1 MLSSKR
7 KTKTPVLVERIDHFV
22 AQVKE
27 AMKNDDAS
35 RNRKIRDLW
44 DAEVRYHFDNGRTEK
59 TLELYIMKYRNAL
72 KAEFGPKS
80 TPLAICNM
88 KKLRERLKTYI
99 ERADYPK
106 TGVAT
111 SIVEKI
117 ERAEFNT
124 AGRKPTVLLR
134 IADFISA
141 MNGMGTKE
149 EMQTLWNA
157 EISTMKGRAQTTIIS
172 YITKYRNAIR
182 EAFGDDHP
190 MLKIATGDA
199 AMYDDARRV
208 KMEKIARKHGALI
221 TFENYRQVLK
231 ICADKLLSADPLM
244 IGIGLIGMTGRR
256 PYEVFTQAEFSPAPY
271 GKGISKWSVLFN
283 GQAKTKQ
290 GEGTKY
296 GVTYEIPVLA
306 RSETILAAY
315 KRLRESG
322 QGKLWHG
329 MSIDDF
335 SSETRL
341 LLRDTVFNLFEDLWP
356 KEELPK
362 PYGLRHLYAEVAYQN
377 FAPPHVTKN
386 SYFAA
391 ILGHNNNDLETSLS
405 YMTYTLP
412 EDRDDALA
420 RAKRT
425 NERALQQMAAIAP
438 VSRSNP

>member
-1 MLSSKR
+1 
-7 KTKTPVLVERIDHFV
+7 
-22 AQVKE
+22 
-27 AMKNDDAS
+27 
-35 RNRKIRDLW
+35 
-44 DAEVRYHFDNGRTEK
+44 
-59 TLELYIMKYRNAL
+59 
-72 KAEFGPKS
+72 
-80 TPLAICNM
+80 
-88 KKLRERLKTYI
+88 
-99 ERADYPK
+99 
-106 TGVAT
+106 
-111 SIVEKI
+111 
-117 ERAEFNT
+117 
-124 AGRKPTVLLR
+124 
-134 IADFISA
+134 

-149 EMQTLWNA
+149 EMQALWDA
-157 EISTMKGRAQTTIIS
+157 EISIMKGRAQTTIIS

-208 KMEKIARKHGALI
+208 KMEKIANKHGALI
-221 TFENYRQVLK
+221 TFENYKQVLK
-231 ICADKLLSADPLM
+231 ICADNLQSDDPLM

-256 PYEVFTQAEFSPAPY
+256 PYEIFTQAEFSPAPY
-271 GKGISKWSVLFN
+271 GKGVSKWSILFN

-290 GEGTKY
+290 GEGTKF

-306 RSETILAAY
+306 RSAAILSAY
-315 KRLRESG
+315 QRLRASG

-362 PYGLRHLYAEVAYQN
+362 PYGLRHLYAEVAYHN

-420 RAKRT
+420 RAKRV
-425 NERALQQMAAIAP
+425 NERTLQQMATIAP
-438 VSRSNP
+438 VSRKA

>member
-1 MLSSKR
+1 M
-7 KTKTPVLVERIDHFV
+7 
-22 AQVKE
+22 
-27 AMKNDDAS
+27 
-35 RNRKIRDLW
+35 
-44 DAEVRYHFDNGRTEK
+44 
-59 TLELYIMKYRNAL
+59 
-72 KAEFGPKS
+72 
-80 TPLAICNM
+80 
-88 KKLRERLKTYI
+88 
-99 ERADYPK
+99 
-106 TGVAT
+106 AT

-149 EMQTLWNA
+149 EMQSLWNA

-271 GKGISKWSVLFN
+271 GKGVSKWSLLFN

-290 GEGTKY
+290 GEGTKF
-296 GVTYEIPVLA
+296 GITYEIPVLA

-315 KRLRESG
+315 RRLRESG

-362 PYGLRHLYAEVAYQN
+362 PYGLRHLYAEVAFHN

-420 RAKRT
+420 RAKRV
-425 NERALQQMAAIAP
+425 NERTLQQMATIAP
-438 VSRSNP
+438 VSRKA